1 MGGTVNPCLARFD
14 PLVRSHKYIMK
25 IYYQDEYGE
34 ELYTA
39 YNKNAVPRIGET
51 VIIEEEEYKVRDVI
65 WKGDGDDVIVEITQ
79 NLVRAVKE
87 TKDDSSGRLAEMQRA
102 IVAVTKRQDGTEKKN
117 RILTEQ
123 VVTLRTHINQRI
135 QQERKES

>member
-1 MGGTVNPCLARFD
+1 
-14 PLVRSHKYIMK
+14 MK

-39 YNKNAVPRIGET
+39 YNKNSVPRIGET

-102 IVAVTKRQDGTEKKN
+102 IVAVTKRQEGTEKKN
-117 RILTEQ
+117 RMLTEQ
-123 VVTLRTHINQRI
+123 VVTIRKHINQRI

>member
-1 MGGTVNPCLARFD
+1 
-14 PLVRSHKYIMK
+14 MK

-51 VIIEEEEYKVRDVI
+51 VVIEKEEYRVRDVV
-65 WKGDGDDVIVEITQ
+65 WKGDGDDVIVEVTQ
-79 NLVRAVKE
+79 NLIKAVKE
-87 TKDDSSGRLAEMQRA
+87 AVDNTSGRLAEMQRA
-102 IVAVTKRQDGTEKKN
+102 IVAVNKRQDSSEKKG
-117 RILTEQ
+117 RMLTEQ
-123 VVTLRTHINQRI
+123 VVTIRKHINQRI